1 VKQSVFYYTFV
12 NYLNIGGIIM
22 ATSNYE
28 PLGDRV
34 LIEPEAPEQTTK
46 SGIVIPDSA
55 QEKSQ
60 SGRVIKVGPGRITEE
75 GKTIPVNVQEGDII
89 IYSKYGGTELKVDGN
104 EFLIIKEADILAK
117 KS

>member
-1 VKQSVFYYTFV
+1 
-12 NYLNIGGIIM
+12 M
-22 ATSNYE
+22 ATSTYK

-60 SGRVIKVGPGRITEE
+60 TGKVLKVGSGRITDE
-75 GKTIPVNVQEGDII
+75 GKTIPLTVKEGDII
-89 IYSKYGGTELKVDGN
+89 IYSKYGGTELKVGGSDL
-104 EFLIIKEADILAK
+104 LIIKENDILAIQE
-117 KS
+117 S

>member
-1 VKQSVFYYTFV
+1 MANT
-12 NYLNIGGIIM
+12 NYK
-22 ATSNYE
+22 

-60 SGRVIKVGPGRITEE
+60 SGRVLKVGPGRTTDD
-75 GKTIPVNVQEGDII
+75 GKLIPLAVQEGDII
-89 IYSKYGGTELKVDGN
+89 IYSKYGGTELKVGGN
-104 EFLIIKEADILAK
+104 DLLIIKENDILAIK
-117 KS
+117 ES

>member
-1 VKQSVFYYTFV
+1 
-12 NYLNIGGIIM
+12 M
-22 ATSNYE
+22 AASTYK

-60 SGRVIKVGPGRITEE
+60 TGKVLKVGSGRITDE
-75 GKTIPVNVQEGDII
+75 GKTIPLTVKEGDII
-89 IYSKYGGTELKVDGN
+89 IYSKYGGTELKVGGSDLLMLKN
-104 EFLIIKEADILAK
+104 DQILLQFPLH
-117 KS
+117 

>member
-1 VKQSVFYYTFV
+1 MANT
-12 NYLNIGGIIM
+12 NYK
-22 ATSNYE
+22 

-60 SGRVIKVGPGRITEE
+60 TGRVLKVGPGRTTDE
-75 GKTIPVNVQEGDII
+75 GKLIPLEVQEGDII
-89 IYSKYGGTELKVDGN
+89 IYSKYGGTELKVGGN
-104 EFLIIKEADILAK
+104 DLLIIKENDILAIK
-117 KS
+117 ES